1 MSLLKFGVMLAMYS
15 QLQSA
20 PPVDTLFDTPHLPP
34 VRETGLASWYGNGTL
49 HGAITANGEPFN
61 PYDFTCAHRALPFDA
76 VVLLVNTA
84 NDRRAWCRINDR
96 GPYGRIGQDGTWG
109 IEVSSDESIPYRG
122 ILDMSIAIADQLDT
136 REQGLQHIE
145 IRYWRPLKRHRT
157 RDLSMWSDPSSK

>member
-1 MSLLKFGVMLAMYS
+1 
-15 QLQSA
+15 
-20 PPVDTLFDTPHLPP
+20 
-34 VRETGLASWYGNGTL
+34 
-49 HGAITANGEPFN
+49 
-61 PYDFTCAHRALPFDA
+61 
-76 VVLLVNTA
+76 
-84 NDRRAWCRINDR
+84 
-96 GPYGRIGQDGTWG
+96 YGRIGQDGTWG